1 MALRDVRQ
9 QARIRLE
16 GSLQALPERPLHE
29 GAQDLLEALG
39 YRSAKTADFG
49 SAPTSFISHLEH
61 FSIRDQPFNRERAQV
76 ERWRECAVLFQ
87 LTDEE
92 IPDLVGGQARFA
104 IDESLQQERIESF
117 VFLAVDL
124 AGETWN
130 RRDLAAIT
138 RELNLFFPMPAIVLF
153 RHGGLASL
161 AVIQRR
167 LHRRDETRDVLEKVT
182 LIKDLRLAQP
192 HRAHLEILSDL
203 SLPVLAQS
211 DRFLRSF
218 SQLHKAWKQVLSVEA
233 LNNRFYREL
242 SHWYL
247 WAQREVSFPKGGG
260 LEEEKRNQVA
270 LIRLLTRLIF
280 VWFIKERGLVPEA
293 FFDARAL
300 RRLLVQDPEQDEDAG
315 TYFLAVLQNLFFATL
330 NKEETDGDRRTWADH
345 DPERSYKADRLV
357 TTLYRHQELFRDP
370 GAALEQFRSVP
381 FLNGGLFECL
391 DRELTER
398 DLQHNPELRAL
409 ASKEGNGLVLRVDGF
424 TRRAE
429 SQPRVPNRV
438 FFSPEQDVD
447 LNEAY
452 GTKGKRYK
460 AKGLLEIL
468 HHYKFTVDENTPLD
482 EEVAL
487 DPELLG
493 KVFENLLASY
503 NSETRETARKASGS
517 FYTPRDVVDYMVD
530 EALLAIFERA
540 LPKDP
545 ETETRLRRLLSYQV
559 EGHDLNGE
567 LAGRLITL
575 IEDLKVLDPACGSGA
590 FPMGMLNKLV
600 HVLGKL
606 DPDNAGWR
614 AKNRVPL
621 EERLRA
627 ARLCPDLSRREAEA
641 EEAEEALRR
650 LDESFA
656 RGHHA
661 DYTRKLYLI
670 EKCLHG
676 VDIQPIA
683 VQIAKL
689 RFFIALVVSQQVD
702 PGLPNQ
708 GITALPN
715 LETKIVAAN
724 SLVPLRRAG
733 ENLALRN
740 TRIEEIE
747 RELAETARDH
757 FAARTLRSKR
767 KHRDRMVELRDQLAG
782 LLEADQIL
790 PPGSSRRLAHWDPFD
805 QNACADFFDPE
816 WMFQQA
822 GGFDIVIGNPP
833 YVRQESILEQK
844 PGLKAAYPE
853 VYTGTADLYVF
864 FYARSMQLLG
874 PGGVLSFIS
883 SNKWY
888 RAKYGERLRDWFS
901 RQTRLRALLDFGDAD
916 VFTAIAYPTIVL
928 AQKRVQPLS
937 ARATP
942 GLEEECR
949 ALNWKPDWPL
959 EHFAERV
966 ADESFFVPQ
975 AGLAHNAWQLEPPL
989 KRQLLERIRA
999 AGRPLGEVVG
1009 GRFYYGIKTGLNEAF
1024 VVDRATRD
1032 RLIAE
1037 DPKSADVL
1045 KPFLRGRD
1053 IKRWRVE
1060 SKDLW
1065 LIKIESSE
1073 NVEHPWSGLPER
1085 EAERVFQ
1092 KLYPAL
1098 HRFFGSQREA
1108 MIARYDQGKYFW
1120 ELRSCAY
1127 WQEFEQPKLIVPAIA
1142 ERPNFALDEIG
1153 HFSNNKS
1160 TIYLP
1165 ADRHYTLGVVNSSVN
1180 TWFSSQVC
1188 ITKEGGFFDFEPRY
1202 SSQLVVPPATPPQQ
1216 ASIETIVAV
1225 VLAAVD
1231 NRFEQLLDGLTY
1243 ELFFPD
1249 ELLAAGILLFDTC
1262 VACGLAGLAHLQG
1275 PALAEA
1281 AGEWAARHLAPGAPL
1296 AEMLEKLKD
1305 VEVVRIIEGD
1315 VAPRP
1320 PAQAKGKL
1328 QQQLPRLQQ
1337 EASYV
1342 SHARLVQELTQ
1353 GSKGV
1358 KAITAADYLVDAVKS
1373 GQLFDA
1379 GRGWYSFL
1387 PNAARLDAALLQP
1400 LLADVRAR
1408 FPLLSHAAWSTAQ
1421 LNPWLH
1427 HLMGQETLF
1436 LCVASDALEA
1446 VAHALEEAGWRVL
1459 ANPRGEA
1466 ARRFAPRPKTV
1477 VLRALHSA
1485 APPALE
1491 GVASVEQVLVDLCF
1505 EVEDLALLSA
1515 AEFRAMATRLVSE
1528 NRINVAS
1535 FLNYARKRM
1544 KSPREIVENQLAAT
1558 FEKVADD
1565 GFDDES

>member
-9 QARIRLE
+9 QARIRIE
-16 GSLQALPERPLHE
+16 GSLQALAGHSLRE
-29 GAQDLLEALG
+29 GALQLLEALG
-39 YRSAKTADFG
+39 YQSAKTADFG
-49 SAPTSFISHLEH
+49 STPTAFINQLEQLSPREH
-61 FSIRDQPFNRERAQV
+61 AFNREKACV
-76 ERWRECAVLFQ
+76 ERWRECAFLFQ

-92 IPDLVGGQARFA
+92 IPDLVGGQSRIA
-104 IDESLQQERIESF
+104 IDESLQAERIESF

-124 AGETWN
+124 KNETWS
-130 RRDLAAIT
+130 RRELATIT
-138 RELNLFFPMPAIVLF
+138 RELNHFFPMPAIVLF

-167 LHRRDETRDVLEKVT
+167 LHRRDEARDVLLKVT

-218 SQLHKAWKQVLSVEA
+218 SQLHKAWRNALSVEA

-300 RRLLVQDPEQDEDAG
+300 RELLIHDPEQDGDAG
-315 TYFLAVLQNLFFATL
+315 SYYLAVLQNLFFATL

-398 DLQHNPELRAL
+398 DLQHNPELRAQ
-409 ASKEGNGLVLRVDGF
+409 ASQEGKGLVLRVDGF
-424 TRRAE
+424 TRRPE
-429 SQPRVPNRV
+429 SQPLVPNRV
-438 FFSPEQDVD
+438 FFSQEQEVD

-540 LPKDP
+540 LPNDP

-606 DPDNAGWR
+606 DPDNAGWK

-627 ARLCPDLSRREAEA
+627 ARLCPDLSRREAEL

-656 RGHHA
+656 RGHQA

-702 PGLPNQ
+702 PDRPNQ

-724 SLVPLRRAG
+724 SLVPLQRAG
-733 ENLALRN
+733 QLVLRN
-740 TRIEEIE
+740 TRIEELE

-767 KHRDRMVELRDQLAG
+767 RHRERLAELRDQLAG
-782 LLEADQIL
+782 LFEADGIL
-790 PPGSSRRLAHWDPFD
+790 PAGSSQRLAHWNPFD

-816 WMFQQA
+816 WMFQQE

-833 YVRQESILEQK
+833 YVRQESILDQK
-844 PGLKAAYPE
+844 EGLKAAYPE
-853 VYTGTADLYVF
+853 VYAGTSDLYVF
-864 FYARSMQLLG
+864 FYARAVQLLG

-888 RAKYGERLRDWFS
+888 RAKYGEKLRDWLS

-928 AQKRVQPLS
+928 AQKRHQPLP
-937 ARATP
+937 AKGNP
-942 GLEEECR
+942 GPDEQVR
-949 ALNWKPDWPL
+949 ALNWMPDWKL
-959 EHFAERV
+959 EDFAERV
-966 ADESFFVPQ
+966 ARESFGVPQ
-975 AGLAHNAWQLEPPL
+975 AGLSQEAWQLEPPL
-989 KRQLLERIRA
+989 KRKLLERLRA

-1009 GRFYYGIKTGLNEAF
+1009 GRFFRGILTGLNEAF
-1024 VVDRATRD
+1024 VVDRLTRD

-1037 DPKSADVL
+1037 DPNSAEVL

-1060 SKDLW
+1060 SNDLW

-1073 NVEHPWSGLPER
+1073 NVEHPWSGLSDR
-1085 EAERVFQ
+1085 EAERVFKQ
-1092 KLYPAL
+1092 QYPAI
-1098 HRFFGSQREA
+1098 HRHFQIQRDA
-1108 MIARYDQGKYFW
+1108 MIARYDQGNHFW

-1127 WQEFEQPKLIVPAIA
+1127 WQGFEHPKIIYPDIARSPQFAVDYDNRYVANTAYIIPHGECWLLAVLNSTTCAWFYSQISPQIQNDYQRFTAQYCEQIPIPAID
-1142 ERPNFALDEIG
+1142 EHRSALLD
-1153 HFSNNKS
+1153 
-1160 TIYLP
+1160 
-1165 ADRHYTLGVVNSSVN
+1165 VVVTAVATTTTSH
-1180 TWFSSQVC
+1180 
-1188 ITKEGGFFDFEPRY
+1188 FEPLING
-1202 SSQLVVPPATPPQQ
+1202 LV
-1216 ASIETIVAV
+1216 
-1225 VLAAVD
+1225 
-1231 NRFEQLLDGLTY
+1231 Y

-1249 ELLAAGILLFDTC
+1249 ELTAAGILLFSTC
-1262 VACGLAGLAHLQG
+1262 EACGL
-1275 PALAEA
+1275 PALAPLKDA
-1281 AGEWAARHLAPGAPL
+1281 ALAESAREWAARHLAPGQPL
-1296 AEMLEKLKD
+1296 AGMLEKLKD

-1315 VAPRP
+1315 LAPRP
-1320 PAQAKGKL
+1320 PAKAKAKL
-1328 QQQLPRLQQ
+1328 QDHLLPRLQQ
-1337 EASYV
+1337 EAPYV
-1342 SHARLVQELTQ
+1342 SHARLVQELTR
-1353 GSKGV
+1353 GATGA
-1358 KAITAADYLVDAVKS
+1358 KASTVAGYLVDMVGS

-1387 PNAARLDAALLQP
+1387 SQAARLEADLLQP

-1408 FPLLSHAAWSTAQ
+1408 FPLLPHAAWSTAQ

-1427 HLMGQETLF
+1427 HLVGQETLF
-1436 LCVASDALEA
+1436 LCLPSDALDT
-1446 VAHALEEAGWRVL
+1446 VAGALEDAGWRAL

-1466 ARRFAPRPKTV
+1466 ARRFAPKPQTV

-1485 APPALE
+1485 APPAAD
-1491 GVASVEQVLVDLCF
+1491 GAASVEQVLVDLCF
-1505 EVEDLALLSA
+1505 EMEDLALLSA
-1515 AEFRAMATRLVSE
+1515 AEFRAMATRLASE
-1528 NRINVAS
+1528 NRINVAA
-1535 FLNYARKRM
+1535 FLNYARKRQR
-1544 KSPREIVENQLAAT
+1544 SPREIVENQLAAT

-1565 GFDDES
+1565 GFGNES

>member
-1 MALRDVRQ
+1 MWRWPVALRDVRQ

-16 GSLQALPERPLHE
+16 GNLQALSGRPLRE
-29 GAQDLLEALG
+29 GALDLLEALG
-39 YRSAKTADFG
+39 YRSAKTTDFG
-49 SAPTSFISHLEH
+49 SAPAEFVSHLER
-61 FSIRDQPFNRERAQV
+61 FSVRDQPFNQQRAQV
-76 ERWRECAVLFQ
+76 ERWQECAFLFQ

-117 VFLAVDL
+117 VFLALDL
-124 AGETWN
+124 KGEVWS

-167 LHRRDETRDVLEKVT
+167 LHKRDEKRDVLEKVT
-182 LIKDLRLAQP
+182 LIKDLRLANP

-300 RRLLVQDPEQDEDAG
+300 RGLLVQDPEQDEDAG

-330 NKEETDGDRRTWADH
+330 NKEDLDGDRRTWADH
-345 DPERSYKADRLV
+345 DPERSRKADRLV
-357 TTLYRHQELFRDP
+357 TTLYRHQDLFRDP
-370 GAALEQFRSVP
+370 SAALEQFRGIP

-438 FFSPEQDVD
+438 FFSTERDVD
-447 LNEAY
+447 LNADY

-460 AKGLLEIL
+460 AQGLLEIL

-530 EALLAIFERA
+530 EALLAVFERA
-540 LPKDP
+540 LPDEP
-545 ETETRLRRLLSYQV
+545 ERGARLRRLLSYAQ

-590 FPMGMLNKLV
+590 FPMGMLGKLV

-606 DPDNAGWR
+606 DPDNAGWK
-614 AKNRVPL
+614 AKNRVSL

-627 ARLCPDLSRREAEA
+627 ARLCPDLSRREAEV

-702 PGLPNQ
+702 PNLPNQ

-767 KHRDRMVELRDQLAG
+767 KHRLRLGELRDQLAT

-790 PPGSSRRLAHWDPFD
+790 PPGSSQRLAHWDPFD
-805 QNACADFFDPE
+805 QNGQADFFDPE
-816 WMFQQA
+816 WMFQQT
-822 GGFDIVIGNPP
+822 GGFHIVIGNPP

-844 PGLKAAYPE
+844 VGLKAAFPE

-864 FYARSMQLLG
+864 FYARSVQLLG

-888 RAKYGERLRDWFS
+888 RAKYGERLRDWLS

-928 AQKRVQPLS
+928 AQKRAQPLS
-937 ARATP
+937 AQARP
-942 GLEEECR
+942 DPREESQ
-949 ALNWKPDWPL
+949 ALNWHPEWPL

-966 ADESFFVPQ
+966 AAESFAVPQ
-975 AGLAHNAWQLEPPL
+975 SSLSPAGWHLETPL
-989 KRQLLERIRA
+989 KRRLLERIRA
-999 AGRPLGEVVG
+999 AGRPLGEVVN
-1009 GRFYYGIKTGLNEAF
+1009 GRLYYGIKTGLNEAF
-1024 VVDRATRD
+1024 VVDGATKA

-1037 DPKSADVL
+1037 DPRSAEIL
-1045 KPFLRGRD
+1045 NPFLRGRD
-1053 IKRWRVE
+1053 IKRWRVDPQ
-1060 SKDLW
+1060 DLW
-1065 LIKIESSE
+1065 LIKIESSD
-1073 NVEHPWSGLPER
+1073 NVEHPWSGNSER

-1092 KLYPAL
+1092 RLFPAV
-1098 HRFFGSQREA
+1098 HQHFQSHREA
-1108 MIARYDQGKYFW
+1108 MIARCDQGKFFW
-1120 ELRSCAY
+1120 ELRSCVY
-1127 WQEFEQPKLIVPAIA
+1127 WKDF
-1142 ERPNFALDEIG
+1142 ERPKIVFPDIAQSPQFAVDCDNRYLANTAYFIPRGESWLLAILNSAVCAWFYAQISPQIQNDYQRFISQYCEQIPVPPLDERRSDLLRG
-1153 HFSNNKS
+1153 AVTAVATTTSH
-1160 TIYLP
+1160 
-1165 ADRHYTLGVVNSSVN
+1165 
-1180 TWFSSQVC
+1180 
-1188 ITKEGGFFDFEPRY
+1188 FEPLING
-1202 SSQLVVPPATPPQQ
+1202 LV
-1216 ASIETIVAV
+1216 
-1225 VLAAVD
+1225 
-1231 NRFEQLLDGLTY
+1231 Y
-1243 ELFFPD
+1243 ELFFPA

-1262 VACGLAGLAHLQG
+1262 AACGLDAFARLQG
-1275 PALAEA
+1275 GPLAEA
-1281 AGEWAARHLAPGAPL
+1281 AGAWAERHLAPGAPL

-1305 VEVVRIIEGD
+1305 VEVVRIIEGRD
-1315 VAPRP
+1315 
-1320 PAQAKGKL
+1320 
-1328 QQQLPRLQQ
+1328 
-1337 EASYV
+1337 
-1342 SHARLVQELTQ
+1342 T
-1353 GSKGV
+1353 
-1358 KAITAADYLVDAVKS
+1358 
-1373 GQLFDA
+1373 
-1379 GRGWYSFL
+1379 
-1387 PNAARLDAALLQP
+1387 
-1400 LLADVRAR
+1400 
-1408 FPLLSHAAWSTAQ
+1408 
-1421 LNPWLH
+1421 
-1427 HLMGQETLF
+1427 
-1436 LCVASDALEA
+1436 
-1446 VAHALEEAGWRVL
+1446 
-1459 ANPRGEA
+1459 
-1466 ARRFAPRPKTV
+1466 
-1477 VLRALHSA
+1477 
-1485 APPALE
+1485 
-1491 GVASVEQVLVDLCF
+1491 
-1505 EVEDLALLSA
+1505 
-1515 AEFRAMATRLVSE
+1515 
-1528 NRINVAS
+1528 
-1535 FLNYARKRM
+1535 
-1544 KSPREIVENQLAAT
+1544 
-1558 FEKVADD
+1558 
-1565 GFDDES
+1565 